1 MLKPPLLGNT
11 GEIIPDP
18 GVIGQNKVSG
28 LKGPK
33 TVSRA
38 KTQRRKESVTAG
50 ELIAHSKERRAL
62 SKELAHSKVH
72 FFILDE
78 LSGIPSAGLDV
89 FKS

>member
-50 ELIAHSKERRAL
+50 ELIAESSKEKGKGSL
-62 SKELAHSKVH
+62 ECMGFVCVNMSELTFA
-72 FFILDE
+72 
-78 LSGIPSAGLDV
+78 
-89 FKS
+89 